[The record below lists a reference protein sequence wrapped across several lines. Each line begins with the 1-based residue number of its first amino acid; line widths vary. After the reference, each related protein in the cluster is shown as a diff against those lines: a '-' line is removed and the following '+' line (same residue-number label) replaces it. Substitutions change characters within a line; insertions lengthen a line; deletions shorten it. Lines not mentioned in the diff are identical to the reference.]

1 MSVTKGGRR
10 IPTPMPPPKDVYHS
24 NRSTPKLVGSDASYR
39 LSYYEIEAINAV
51 KATAPKMDR
60 NGYFFYVA
68 STAKK
73 KKISLMQPKPP
84 RVAFVDKRRPGV
96 AERIECGPR
105 ASVAPTATEYTRE
118 DPMTQRGP
126 SPAPRARLFTQL
138 ESYQPRYHT
147 IRDSGD
153 KRVDSECRRRKK
165 DQRIAGQPQGV
176 LSRTSTAKCSSS
188 PHRQRRR
195 EEDASPAGFS
205 AALHKTPPAPP
216 PALLRRL
223 GVKEPTGVGK
233 VKVMLRVGASGEGP
247 FTSGTQTFSLDKR
260 KKQVS
265 LCENTTG
272 AAAAPEDRKVGVAAP
287 KMFAFD
293 AIFSQDDSQTEICSS
308 ALTDVIHAV
317 INGTDGCLF
326 CFGHAGLG
334 KSYTMLGRPES
345 AASLGAIPCA
355 IAWLFRGIAEQRHK
369 CGTRF
374 SVRVSAVELCTNT
387 NQIRDLLTPYQ
398 NDTEQSPGVY
408 LRDDPLFGT
417 HLQNQS
423 ELRVHSA
430 EKAAFYLDAAL
441 ATRGAREEGKDSH
454 LLYTL
459 HVYQYS
465 VGGKGAVAGGRSRL
479 HLIDLGNSER
489 GKASGGIPLSGLGN
503 ILLAIFNGQRHL
515 PYRDHNLTHVLKECL
530 GSLTCHTAMIVHVSP
545 TVQNYSDTLTTLQ
558 LASRIHRLRRRK
570 IKYSSNNNAGS
581 GGSSGEDASKPSSS
595 EPDPSSS
602 DLSADTV
609 IYVGPLDDAT
619 DGEHP
624 PVYIPHMNSGDNR
637 GVISKAL
644 RGSALEHK
652 HKSSLCKVIEEKSP
666 VHKLH
671 SSPKA
676 SPMKTA
682 LQSSNHTPKSS
693 PVHSATS
700 KLTPVKKVCSKHTED
715 VKSTSDEQWIDGPRI
730 SKSKLVEVRHIIKE
744 TQEKQ
749 RETWI
754 DGPMQ
759 ETKLPLQ
766 FESVPIQSNQL
777 PLQIGILGS
786 HGSENIGY
794 GYMDNHKKNM
804 IRKWVENQTSQI
816 HKSRHNSPSHKSQPS
831 HKTLTQKVSED
842 PEATHKMEPLKDSAK
857 RIHVEES
864 TVRTGLKAASKGNA
878 IEEESI
884 GPPVSDTQTPKKS
897 NSKIIAKNDIDDDD
911 DSEELAEIPPALPII
926 QPSSL
931 SSREVS
937 MESLDN
943 KYKERMRMDDE
954 LMSNHSRDIDAHG
967 LSRLAEDDDEILEII
982 EIEEPL
988 EPVPM
993 QDCCLQVTEEDIAL
1007 CMGYTDNHFLDADQE
1022 DAEDHPLRILSQENL
1037 TVAST
1042 FTDTLSLYSEV
1053 ERQIRNEAYLRQTLG
1068 FYTENF
1074 CYEYALGGDVNPHE
1088 SLPSSRS
1095 RIDDMLGLAELYG
1108 SRKML
1113 DNNDLPNT
1121 RIAPQFQSLSLCN
1134 VRDTEEFHGDGSVY
1148 SEPAY
1153 RPSDK
1158 ICDSCKRSM
1167 SRPGSAVGECGAFQ
1181 DIECAQNSY
1190 GPFERYIGNDITD
1203 ARIASLRHPDGA
1215 SDPNLREEKRIPGNG
1230 APSNNFRE
1238 LKSNL
1243 HLEVTPPVV
1252 TKEPRSEKNEKGDKS
1267 VARIVGSS
1275 KPDGYDSGHESTPR
1289 TGKHSPAA
1297 TSRRAE
1303 SGYDSVPRDS
1313 DASSLDS
1320 YPTRRAAV
1328 ARAHAKKH
1336 TTAKYKQHSDRSF
1349 CSWLRNPFACK
1360 YADTDPEISD
1370 F

>member
-1 MSVTKGGRR
+1 M
-10 IPTPMPPPKDVYHS
+10 
-24 NRSTPKLVGSDASYR
+24 ASF
-39 LSYYEIEAINAV
+39 SHQE
-51 KATAPKMDR
+51 
-60 NGYFFYVA
+60 
-68 STAKK
+68 
-73 KKISLMQPKPP
+73 
-84 RVAFVDKRRPGV
+84 
-96 AERIECGPR
+96 
-105 ASVAPTATEYTRE
+105 
-118 DPMTQRGP
+118 TQS
-126 SPAPRARLFTQL
+126 SPAKELPRSSAT
-138 ESYQPRYHT
+138 
-147 IRDSGD
+147 
-153 KRVDSECRRRKK
+153 
-165 DQRIAGQPQGV
+165 
-176 LSRTSTAKCSSS
+176 KCSSAS
-188 PHRQRRR
+188 PYRERRR
-195 EEDASPAGFS
+195 RDEDSSLASGFA
-205 AALHKTPPAPP
+205 AALHKLAPPPP

-233 VKVMLRVGASGEGP
+233 VKVMLRVGAPGEGP
-247 FTSGTQTFSLDKR
+247 FTSGSQTFSLDKR

-265 LCENTTG
+265 LCENLPN
-272 AAAAPEDRKVGVAAP
+272 AATAPEDRKVGVAAP

-293 AIFSQDDSQTEICSS
+293 AIFSQDDAQTEICSS

-334 KSYTMLGRPES
+334 KSYTMLGRS
-345 AASLGAIPCA
+345 DLAASLGIIPCA
-355 IAWLFRGIAEQRHK
+355 ISWLFRGIAEQRHK

-387 NQIRDLLTPYQ
+387 NQIKDLLAPYQ
-398 NDTEQSPGVY
+398 NDSEQSPGVY

-441 ATRGAREEGKDSH
+441 ATRGAKEEGKDSH

-465 VGGKGAVAGGRSRL
+465 IGGKGAVAGGRSRL

-489 GKASGGIPLSGLGN
+489 GKTNGGIPLSGLGN

-545 TVQNYSDTLTTLQ
+545 NTQNYSDTLTTLQ

-624 PVYIPHMNSGDNR
+624 PVYIPHINSGDNR
-637 GVISKAL
+637 CVMSKAL
-644 RGSALEHK
+644 RGSAAEHK
-652 HKSSLCKVIEEKSP
+652 HRSSLTKVIEEKSP

-671 SSPKA
+671 STPKSSPLKIVTQ
-676 SPMKTA
+676 P
-682 LQSSNHTPKSS
+682 SNTPKSS
-693 PVHSATS
+693 PVHSSAS
-700 KLTPVKKVCSKHTED
+700 KSTPIKKACSKQFQDET
-715 VKSTSDEQWIDGPRI
+715 KSTSDEQWIDGPRI
-730 SKSKLVEVRHIIKE
+730 SKSKLVEARHIIKE
-744 TQEKQ
+744 TQGKK

-759 ETKLPLQ
+759 ESKGPVQFDPSTIQTSTLPLQ
-766 FESVPIQSNQL
+766 V
-777 PLQIGILGS
+777 GILGT
-786 HGSENIGY
+786 HAGENIGY

-816 HKSRHNSPSHKSQPS
+816 QKSRHNSPSHKSLIG
-831 HKTLTQKVSED
+831 HKDSGQKLIDDSEVI
-842 PEATHKMEPLKDSAK
+842 HKMEPSIRDA
-857 RIHVEES
+857 RRVHVEES
-864 TVRTGLKAASKGNA
+864 TIRTGLKSGTKSMT
-878 IEEESI
+878 IEEEKESSI
-884 GPPVSDTQTPKKS
+884 DQNIKKT
-897 NSKIIAKNDIDDDD
+897 NVIKVATKNEQDDDD
-911 DSEELAEIPPALPII
+911 DSEELAEIPPALPLI

-931 SSREVS
+931 NSREVS
-937 MESLDN
+937 MESLDS

-954 LMSNHSRDIDAHG
+954 LLSNHSRDIDSHG
-967 LSRLAEDDDEILEII
+967 MSRGHIIDDEDEILEII
-982 EIEEPL
+982 EVEEPM

-993 QDCCLQVTEEDIAL
+993 QDSCLQVTEEDIAF
-1007 CMGYTDNHFLDADQE
+1007 CMGFENPLPEVDQE
-1022 DAEDHPLRILSQENL
+1022 GSEDHPLRILSQENL

-1053 ERQIRNEAYLRQTLG
+1053 ERQIRKEALIRQTFGYYADNFTCGHSL
-1068 FYTENF
+1068 ENI
-1074 CYEYALGGDVNPHE
+1074 NPHE
-1088 SLPSSRS
+1088 NIPTSRS
-1095 RIDDMLGLAELYG
+1095 RLDDLLGLTELYG
-1108 SRKML
+1108 SRRL
-1113 DNNDLPNT
+1113 FDEDLAAS
-1121 RIAPQFQSLSLCN
+1121 RLAPQFQSLSLSN
-1134 VRDTEEFHGDGSVY
+1134 VRDTEEYHGDGSVY

-1158 ICDSCKRSM
+1158 VCNSCKRTM
-1167 SRPGSAVGECGAFQ
+1167 SRPGSAIENCGYQ
-1181 DIECAQNSY
+1181 DLEVANNDSY
-1190 GPFERYIGNDITD
+1190 GPFERYRGNDMTD

-1215 SDPNLREEKRIPGNG
+1215 SDPNLREEKRLPGSG
-1230 APSNNFRE
+1230 APSSNSFRE

-1252 TKEPRSEKNEKGDKS
+1252 TTEPRLEKNEKYDKN
-1267 VARIVGSS
+1267 VARVVAGS

-1349 CSWLRNPFACK
+1349 CSWLRNPFTCK